1 MSVES
6 AGFEGALIS
15 LSLIVAIGAQN
26 AFVIRQGLS
35 DRHVFLVC
43 TICAFS
49 DATLISLGVFGFGEI
64 ISNSD
69 NLSELIRW
77 FAISFLII
85 YSIIRFKAAYDGN
98 ALDIDDGKNFVSAK
112 KTAII
117 TLGFTWLNPHVYLD
131 TTVLLGTASLQ
142 FQGDEKIAFAIGAMM
157 SSFLFFYSL
166 GFGARRLAP
175 LLKTEK
181 VWKII
186 DVVIG
191 IIMIWIARSIYK
203 NLFKFRKSFADFYK
217 FTY

>member
-1 MSVES
+1 MSIES

-49 DATLISLGVFGFGEI
+49 DAALIALGVFGFGEI
-64 ISNSD
+64 ISNSE
-69 NLSELIRW
+69 NISELIRW

-85 YSIIRFKAAYDGN
+85 YSIMRFKAAYSGN
-98 ALDIDDGKNFVSAK
+98 ALDIDEEESLVSAK

-142 FQGDEKIAFAIGAMM
+142 FQGDEKITFAIGAMT
-157 SSFLFFYSL
+157 SSFLFFYGL

-175 LLKTEK
+175 LLKTKK
-181 VWKII
+181 VWRII
-186 DVVIG
+186 DIIIG
-191 IIMIWIARSIYK
+191 LVMIWIAWSIYT
-203 NLFKFRKSFADFYK
+203 N
-217 FTY
+217 

>member
-1 MSVES
+1 MSIES

-49 DATLISLGVFGFGEI
+49 DAALIALGVFGFGEI
-64 ISNSD
+64 ISNLE
-69 NLSELIRW
+69 NISELIRW

-85 YSIIRFKAAYDGN
+85 YSIMRFKAAYNGN
-98 ALDIDDGKNFVSAK
+98 ALDIDEEESLVSAK

-142 FQGDEKIAFAIGAMM
+142 FQGDEKIAFAIGAMT

-175 LLKTEK
+175 LLKTKK
-181 VWKII
+181 VWRII
-186 DVVIG
+186 DIIIG
-191 IIMIWIARSIYK
+191 LVMIWIAWSIYK
-203 NLFKFRKSFADFYK
+203 N
-217 FTY
+217 

>member
-1 MSVES
+1 MSIES

-49 DATLISLGVFGFGEI
+49 DAALIALGVFGFGEI
-64 ISNSD
+64 ISNSE
-69 NLSELIRW
+69 NISELIRW

-85 YSIIRFKAAYDGN
+85 YSIMRFKAAYSGN
-98 ALDIDDGKNFVSAK
+98 ALDIDEEESLVSAK

-142 FQGDEKIAFAIGAMM
+142 FQGDEKIAFAIGAMT

-175 LLKTEK
+175 LLKTKK
-181 VWKII
+181 VWRII
-186 DVVIG
+186 DIIIG
-191 IIMIWIARSIYK
+191 LVMIWIAWSIYT
-203 NLFKFRKSFADFYK
+203 N
-217 FTY
+217 

>member
-1 MSVES
+1 LGIES

-35 DRHVFLVC
+35 NRHVFLVC

-49 DATLISLGVFGFGEI
+49 DAALISLGVFGFGEFLSKSGNIAEI
-64 ISNSD
+64 I
-69 NLSELIRW
+69 EW
-77 FAISFLII
+77 MAISFLII
-85 YSIIRFKAAYDGN
+85 YSVLRFRAAWKGN
-98 ALDIDDGKNFVSAK
+98 TLEIDDSDNAFSAK
-112 KTAII
+112 KTAMI
-117 TLGFTWLNPHVYLD
+117 TMGFTWLNPHVYLD

-142 FQGDEKIAFAIGAMM
+142 FQGDEKIAFAIGAMS

-181 VWKII
+181 AWKFI
-186 DVVIG
+186 DFSIG
-191 IIMIWIARSIYK
+191 LVMIWIAIGIYG
-203 NLFKFRKSFADFYK
+203 S
-217 FTY
+217 

>member
-1 MSVES
+1 MGIES

-64 ISNSD
+64 ISNSE
-69 NLSELIRW
+69 NLSELIKW
-77 FAISFLII
+77 FAISFLVI
-85 YSIIRFKAAYDGN
+85 YSILRFKAAYDGN
-98 ALDIDDGKNFVSAK
+98 VLDIGDEEVLVSAQ

-117 TLGFTWLNPHVYLD
+117 ALGFTWLNPHVYLD

-142 FQGDEKIAFAIGAMM
+142 FQGDEKIAFALGAMA
-157 SSFLFFYSL
+157 SSFLFFYTL

-181 VWKII
+181 AWKII
-186 DVVIG
+186 DLLIGVV
-191 IIMIWIARSIYK
+191 MLWIAWSIYT
-203 NLFKFRKSFADFYK
+203 N
-217 FTY
+217 

>member
-1 MSVES
+1 LSIES

-85 YSIIRFKAAYDGN
+85 YSIMRFKAAYDGN

-191 IIMIWIARSIYK
+191 IIMIWIAWSIYT
-203 NLFKFRKSFADFYK
+203 N
-217 FTY
+217 

>member
-1 MSVES
+1 MSIES

-35 DRHVFLVC
+35 NRHVFLVC

-64 ISNSD
+64 ISNSE
-69 NLSELIRW
+69 NISELIRW

-85 YSIIRFKAAYDGN
+85 YSIMRFKAAYDGN
-98 ALDIDDGKNFVSAK
+98 ALDINDEKDFVSAK

-131 TTVLLGTASLQ
+131 TTVLIGTASLQ

-191 IIMIWIARSIYK
+191 IIMIWIAWSIYA
-203 NLFKFRKSFADFYK
+203 N
-217 FTY
+217 

>member
-85 YSIIRFKAAYDGN
+85 YSIMRFKAAYDGN

-166 GFGARRLAP
+166 GFGARHLAP

-191 IIMIWIARSIYK
+191 IIMIWIAWSIYT
-203 NLFKFRKSFADFYK
+203 N
-217 FTY
+217 

>member
-1 MSVES
+1 LSIES

-64 ISNSD
+64 ISNSE

-85 YSIIRFKAAYDGN
+85 YSIMRFKAAYDGN
-98 ALDIDDGKNFVSAK
+98 SLNIDEEKGLVSAK

-142 FQGDEKIAFAIGAMM
+142 FQGDEKIAFAIGAMA

-186 DVVIG
+186 DVIIG
-191 IIMIWIARSIYK
+191 IVMIWIAWSIYT
-203 NLFKFRKSFADFYK
+203 N
-217 FTY
+217 

>member
-1 MSVES
+1 MSLES

-69 NLSELIRW
+69 NLSEIIRW

-85 YSIIRFKAAYDGN
+85 YSIMRFKAAYDGN

-191 IIMIWIARSIYK
+191 IIMIWIAWSIYT
-203 NLFKFRKSFADFYK
+203 N
-217 FTY
+217 

>member
-85 YSIIRFKAAYDGN
+85 YSIMRFKAAYDGN

-191 IIMIWIARSIYK
+191 IIMIWIAWSIYT
-203 NLFKFRKSFADFYK
+203 N
-217 FTY
+217 

>member
-69 NLSELIRW
+69 NLSEIIRW

-85 YSIIRFKAAYDGN
+85 YSIMRFKAAYDGN

-191 IIMIWIARSIYK
+191 IIMIWIAWSIYT
-203 NLFKFRKSFADFYK
+203 N
-217 FTY
+217 

>member
-1 MSVES
+1 MSIES

-26 AFVIRQGLS
+26 AFIIRQGLS

-69 NLSELIRW
+69 NLSEIIRW

-85 YSIIRFKAAYDGN
+85 YSIMRFKAAYDGN

-191 IIMIWIARSIYK
+191 IIMIWIAWSIYT
-203 NLFKFRKSFADFYK
+203 N
-217 FTY
+217 

>member
-1 MSVES
+1 LSVES

-85 YSIIRFKAAYDGN
+85 YSIMRFKAAYDGN

-191 IIMIWIARSIYK
+191 IIMIWIAWSIYT
-203 NLFKFRKSFADFYK
+203 N
-217 FTY
+217 

>member
-64 ISNSD
+64 ISNSE

-85 YSIIRFKAAYDGN
+85 YSIMRFKAAYDGN
-98 ALDIDDGKNFVSAK
+98 ALDIDDEKNFVSAK

-191 IIMIWIARSIYK
+191 IIMIWIAWSIYT
-203 NLFKFRKSFADFYK
+203 N
-217 FTY
+217 

>member
-64 ISNSD
+64 ISNSE

-77 FAISFLII
+77 CASSFLII
-85 YSIIRFKAAYDGN
+85 YSIMRFKAAYDGN
-98 ALDIDDGKNFVSAK
+98 ALDIDDEKNFVSAK

-191 IIMIWIARSIYK
+191 IIMIWIAWSIYT
-203 NLFKFRKSFADFYK
+203 N
-217 FTY
+217 

>member
-1 MSVES
+1 MSIES

-85 YSIIRFKAAYDGN
+85 YSIMRFKAAYDGN
-98 ALDIDDGKNFVSAK
+98 ALDIDDEKNFVSAK

-191 IIMIWIARSIYK
+191 IIMIWIAWSIYT
-203 NLFKFRKSFADFYK
+203 N
-217 FTY
+217 

>member
-35 DRHVFLVC
+35 NRHVFLVC

-64 ISNSD
+64 ISNSE
-69 NLSELIRW
+69 NISELIRW

-85 YSIIRFKAAYDGN
+85 YSIMRFKAAYDGN
-98 ALDIDDGKNFVSAK
+98 ALDINDENNFVSAK

-131 TTVLLGTASLQ
+131 TTVLIGTASLQ

-191 IIMIWIARSIYK
+191 IIMIWIAWSIYA
-203 NLFKFRKSFADFYK
+203 N
-217 FTY
+217 

>member
-1 MSVES
+1 LSVES

-64 ISNSD
+64 ISNSE

-85 YSIIRFKAAYDGN
+85 YSIMRFKAAYDGN
-98 ALDIDDGKNFVSAK
+98 SLDIDEEKGLVSAK

-142 FQGDEKIAFAIGAMM
+142 FQGDEKIAFAIGAMA

-186 DVVIG
+186 DVIIG
-191 IIMIWIARSIYK
+191 IIMIWIAWSIYT
-203 NLFKFRKSFADFYK
+203 N
-217 FTY
+217 

>member
-26 AFVIRQGLS
+26 AFEIRQGLS

-85 YSIIRFKAAYDGN
+85 YSIMRFKAAYDGN

-166 GFGARRLAP
+166 GFGARHLAP

-191 IIMIWIARSIYK
+191 IIMIWIAWSIYT
-203 NLFKFRKSFADFYK
+203 N
-217 FTY
+217 

>member
-1 MSVES
+1 MGIES

-35 DRHVFLVC
+35 NRHVFLVC

-49 DATLISLGVFGFGEI
+49 DATLISIGVFGFGEFLSKSGNIAEI
-64 ISNSD
+64 I
-69 NLSELIRW
+69 EW
-77 FAISFLII
+77 MAISFLII
-85 YSIIRFKAAYDGN
+85 YSVLRFRAAWKGN
-98 ALDIDDGKNFVSAK
+98 TLEIDDSDNAFSAK
-112 KTAII
+112 KTAMI
-117 TLGFTWLNPHVYLD
+117 TMGFTWLNPHVYLD

-142 FQGDEKIAFAIGAMM
+142 FQGDEKIAFAIGAMS

-181 VWKII
+181 AWKFI
-186 DVVIG
+186 DFSIG
-191 IIMIWIARSIYK
+191 LVMIWIAIGIYG
-203 NLFKFRKSFADFYK
+203 S
-217 FTY
+217 

>member
-15 LSLIVAIGAQN
+15 SSLIVASGAQN

-191 IIMIWIARSIYK
+191 IIMIWIAWSIYT
-203 NLFKFRKSFADFYK
+203 N
-217 FTY
+217 